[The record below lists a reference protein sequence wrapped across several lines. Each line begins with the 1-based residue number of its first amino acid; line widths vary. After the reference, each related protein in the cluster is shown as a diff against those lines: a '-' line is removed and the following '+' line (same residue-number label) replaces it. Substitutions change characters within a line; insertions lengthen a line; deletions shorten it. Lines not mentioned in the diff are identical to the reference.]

1 MAKEAYM
8 TVAVAGTKKVSVCAR
23 RIGTRDRLS
32 VIAVANNEEVAEKIV
47 DALNLQ
53 QGKLTELEVP
63 AQRVLTEVR
72 EQLSVERDR
81 NRELGL
87 KLRGKEDEIR
97 QFTRDLDVARQANV
111 RLTTERDAAQK
122 TARETA

>member
-1 MAKEAYM
+1 MVKEAYM

-81 NRELGL
+81 NRELGI
-87 KLRGKEDEIR
+87 KLRAKDSEVSELKHALRRAEMD
-97 QFTRDLDVARQANV
+97 
-111 RLTTERDAAQK
+111 RDAAQK

>member
-8 TVAVAGTKKVSVCAR
+8 TVAVPGTKKVSVCAR

-32 VIAVANNEEVAEKIV
+32 VIAVANTEDVAEKIV

-72 EQLSVERDR
+72 EQLSLLRIRLEGAERKNRDKDTELSQLKQQLR
-81 NRELGL
+81 LAAQSHDETSRELARV
-87 KLRGKEDEIR
+87 KAKES
-97 QFTRDLDVARQANV
+97 A
-111 RLTTERDAAQK
+111 
-122 TARETA
+122 